1 MGRSK
6 RGKAKRRGRGWRKE
20 EIKVAILTPCDDHVA
35 TPYAVS
41 LAEMCLHTL
50 MNQAG
55 DLAGVA
61 LQAFGSSILP
71 HSREQLCQWAID
83 QGSTHTL
90 WIDSDMKFPKDT
102 LLRMMAHDKSIV
114 GINAMTRRPT
124 FRCTAQSSI
133 RVPLTTG
140 ENSTGLEKVYRM
152 GFGLIWIRTE
162 IFKEIES
169 PRFDFKYLPDQGNW
183 RGEDYTFFEHA
194 RELGHDFY
202 VDHDLSKEV
211 YHMGAFGYNPL
222 MVEQMERDHM
232 QKVTQ
237 ASA

>member
-1 MGRSK
+1 MSRGK
-6 RGKAKRRGRGWRKE
+6 KGKAKRRGFGKGREQR
-20 EIKVAILTPCDDHVA
+20 KVAILTPCDDHVA

-50 MNQAG
+50 MNQNG
-55 DLAGVA
+55 NLGGIA
-61 LQAFGSSILP
+61 LQAFGSSVLP
-71 HSREQLCQWAID
+71 HSREQLAQWAID

-102 LLRMMAHDKSIV
+102 MLRFLERDEPII

-124 FRCTAQSSI
+124 FRCTAQSAL
-133 RVPLTTG
+133 RVPLTTTA
-140 ENSTGLEKVYRM
+140 ESTGLEKVYRM
-152 GFGLIWIRTE
+152 GFGVMWIQTE
-162 IFKEIES
+162 IFKS
-169 PRFDFKYLPDQGNW
+169 MKPPRFDFKYLPDQGQW
-183 RGEDYTFFEHA
+183 RGEDYHFFEHA

-222 MVEQMERDHM
+222 MVEQMERD
-232 QKVTQ
+232 QLAKVTQ